1 MKPILIKV
9 LIGVIGFA
17 GGFASG
23 YLVHKKMNNI
33 QFEEITEE
41 EMDALEKDN
50 HPVQASQE
58 QVEESKTS
66 EEIGAAQEL
75 PEKPDDIRN
84 ALQGKT
90 PYMKADADTKTAY
103 EKLWKATN
111 EYSNSDN
118 ADQYPVWKSESAIAA
133 DTIGVTNN
141 GAEKDIDKDT
151 DEAEDSEEEFDQEFI
166 EQLEQ
171 EAEAAQ
177 NYFDDPPHQ
186 IDLISFYNDHPDWD
200 SITIHWYM
208 EDNVWIDENEEKIP
222 DIASYTGIKNLNPFN
237 EEPIDDDQDIRFWAN
252 PQYHT
257 NYEFIRHHRSWAE
270 ASGEVN

>member
-33 QFEEITEE
+33 QFEESTEE
-41 EMDALEKDN
+41 EMEALEKDK

-58 QVEESKTS
+58 QAEESKTS

-103 EKLWKATN
+103 EKLWKATS
-111 EYSNSDN
+111 EYSDPDN
-118 ADQYPVWKSESAIAA
+118 ANQYPVWKSENATIADA
-133 DTIGVTNN
+133 IGVTDND
-141 GAEKDIDKDT
+141 ADKDIDKDT
-151 DEAEDSEEEFDQEFI
+151 VKDI
-166 EQLEQ
+166 E
-171 EAEAAQ
+171 
-177 NYFDDPPHQ
+177 
-186 IDLISFYNDHPDWD
+186 
-200 SITIHWYM
+200 
-208 EDNVWIDENEEKIP
+208 
-222 DIASYTGIKNLNPFN
+222 G
-237 EEPIDDDQDIRFWAN
+237 
-252 PQYHT
+252 
-257 NYEFIRHHRSWAE
+257 
-270 ASGEVN
+270 